1 MEAAAHRGGATRGD
15 TLTVASFTSVGA
27 QVSAVRTRR
36 FVYAASATYAA
47 AFVVGACLHYF
58 AYRSGRLDL
67 GDMVQAVWSTAH
79 GDFLGATSSSGVHAT
94 RLASHVD
101 PFLALF
107 VPLWWVW
114 PSPLVLLIV
123 QAVAVSAGALPVYW
137 LATKHLGSDRA
148 AAHFALAYL
157 LYPAT
162 QFSAFTV
169 ATGFHSV
176 SLAVPLVLFAIWFLD
191 EERLLPFAAFALL
204 AALTKEEIPA
214 AIGCLGIWYAV
225 RKRHRLA
232 GSLIAAFG
240 VGASLVNFLVVI
252 PHFAPAG
259 ANPFA
264 GRYGEV
270 GGSPTGILHK
280 VVSDPVSFV
289 HAVATGHKLAFLALL
304 LIPFLGLWLLEP
316 LLLLGAVPDLVINLL
331 SSKPE
336 QTMIGWHYTAGIV
349 PFVVAAAILGASRLK
364 RDLDRVSFWVLVGVM
379 CTALY
384 SPLFFMER
392 DLKAALPSNPVRL
405 AKAHALGFV
414 PSGVPVSASS
424 TLAGYV
430 SARRTVYVF
439 PRVGEAKW
447 LILDANDPTYGNRR
461 AYRKEIAAIDASA
474 RWKTVFA
481 SGAVRVLNRV
491 TDEGR

>member
-289 HAVATGHKLAFLALL
+289 TSLRPATSW
-304 LIPFLGLWLLEP
+304 P
-316 LLLLGAVPDLVINLL
+316 
-331 SSKPE
+331 SSR
-336 QTMIGWHYTAGIV
+336 
-349 PFVVAAAILGASRLK
+349 SS
-364 RDLDRVSFWVLVGVM
+364 SFR
-379 CTALY
+379 
-384 SPLFFMER
+384 F
-392 DLKAALPSNPVRL
+392 
-405 AKAHALGFV
+405 
-414 PSGVPVSASS
+414 SGC
-424 TLAGYV
+424 GC
-430 SARRTVYVF
+430 
-439 PRVGEAKW
+439 
-447 LILDANDPTYGNRR
+447 
-461 AYRKEIAAIDASA
+461 
-474 RWKTVFA
+474 
-481 SGAVRVLNRV
+481 
-491 TDEGR
+491 